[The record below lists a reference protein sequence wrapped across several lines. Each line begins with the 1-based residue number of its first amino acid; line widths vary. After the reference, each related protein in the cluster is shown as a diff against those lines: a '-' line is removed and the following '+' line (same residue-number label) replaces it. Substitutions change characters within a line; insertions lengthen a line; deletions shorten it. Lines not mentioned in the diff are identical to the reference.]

1 MWLLQ
6 AKASFDQAGS
16 KHRRRLDP
24 TTTGDWESKVL
35 GSGNYSG
42 VLPHDQVEGK
52 ASKKGSQVQ
61 GEKPTLW
68 SGGEGD
74 GSGDDSAD
82 KKRKLPKA
90 EEPAVFSTDVFIPL
104 NETMQKLE
112 GLLQGERVVFL
123 RSGVATGKST
133 LAKYIC
139 QTQPSK
145 YLAVHAPVPADAT
158 KFEEWEAKMRAA
170 VGRHKSDVEAMDD
183 KSMTK
188 SKSWFLMNAT
198 CYSLAPRFTSSS

>member
-6 AKASFDQAGS
+6 AKARFDQAGS
-16 KHRRRLDP
+16 KTGRRLDP

-35 GSGNYSG
+35 ASGNYSG
-42 VLPHDQVEGK
+42 VLPVEGK
-52 ASKKGSQVQ
+52 AGKKGLKVQ

-90 EEPAVFSTDVFIPL
+90 EEPAVFRTDVFIPL

-112 GLLQGERVVFL
+112 GLLQVERVVFL

-133 LAKYIC
+133 LAKYLC
-139 QTQPSK
+139 QRQPTK

-158 KFEEWEAKMRAA
+158 KSEEWEAKMRAA
-170 VGRHKSDVEAMDD
+170 V
-183 KSMTK
+183 
-188 SKSWFLMNAT
+188 
-198 CYSLAPRFTSSS
+198 